1 MTGSETLVARAR
13 VVSATRVS
21 PHFMRIELGGE
32 ELAEFGV
39 DGPHYDQRFKLIF
52 PSAGHRLPDLRP
64 HGERWYPVWE
74 ALPEA
79 ERGAMRSYSVRDVCG
94 AGADRR
100 LLVDFVLHLEPG
112 ATGPAS
118 SWAASA
124 APGDEVIV
132 VGPRLGTD
140 WGGIEYE
147 PGDAVRVVLA
157 GDETAVPAIS
167 RILGDLPGGVRG
179 HAFCEVPTSADV
191 LEIVSPE
198 GVEVTWLPRD
208 GADLGERL
216 IAAVLGHLGA
226 GAGAGAGAGGGEPV
240 PDEEVDD
247 DLWETPTFSSSDAD
261 LDEPADGIPGLYVWI
276 AGESKVVTT
285 LRRHLVNDLGVDR
298 RQVAFMGYWRRG
310 VAMRG

>member
-1 MTGSETLVARAR
+1 MTEPETVVARAR

-21 PHFMRIELGGE
+21 PHFARIELGGE
-32 ELAEFGV
+32 ELADFGV
-39 DGPHYDQRFKLIF
+39 DGPFYDQRFKVVF
-52 PSAGHRLPDLRP
+52 PSAGRPAPDLRAY
-64 HGERWYPVWE
+64 GDGWYSVWE
-74 ALPEA
+74 SLPEA
-79 ERGAMRSYSVRDVCG
+79 ERGAMRTYSVRDVRG
-94 AGADRR
+94 VGADRR
-100 LLVDFVLHLEPG
+100 LVVDFVLHLEPG

-118 SWAASA
+118 SWAAA
-124 APGDEVIV
+124 ARPGDEVVV
-132 VGPRLGTD
+132 VGPRLGAD
-140 WGGIEYE
+140 WGGIEYD
-147 PGDAVRVVLA
+147 PGDAARVVLA

-167 RILGDLPGGVRG
+167 RILGDLADDVRG
-179 HAFCEVPTSADV
+179 HAFCEVPTGADV
-191 LEIVSPE
+191 LEVVAPA

-208 GADLGERL
+208 GAGLGERL
-216 IAAVLGHLGA
+216 TAAVLGCLG
-226 GAGAGAGAGGGEPV
+226 GLGGEPV

-285 LRRHLVNDLGVDR
+285 LRRHLVDDLGVHR